1 MNPELTELLIGKFL
15 DSEITPAEK
24 RLLDEELKQNPQ
36 ARQLLLELQQLHQQT
51 QQVFMREIAEQGQP
65 VEQIIQQALQKQP
78 LMARQQRIRLSPW
91 LHLAANVAAGFVLG
105 FGVYHFFAHSNTPE
119 TIPAPQAP
127 QSPVVQA
134 NPAPKEIHRVAED
147 LRPRL
152 LLPGK
157 TGRVDYYLYPDPSGS
172 EWLIEAYRDTG
183 VETASYHGDL

>member
-36 ARQLLLELQQLHQQT
+36 ARQLLQELQQLHQQA
-51 QQVFMREIAEQGQP
+51 QQVFMRKIAEQGQP
-65 VEQIIQQALQKQP
+65 AEQIIRQALKKQP
-78 LMARQQRIRLSPW
+78 LSRQRRMLASPW
-91 LHLAANVAAGFVLG
+91 LHLAVNVAAGFVLG

-134 NPAPKEIHRVAED
+134 NPALKEIHRVAED
-147 LRPRL
+147 LRARPL
-152 LLPGK
+152 SPGK

-172 EWLIEAYRDTG
+172 EWLIEAYPDTG

>member
-36 ARQLLLELQQLHQQT
+36 ARQLLQELQQLHQQA
-51 QQVFMREIAEQGQP
+51 QQVFMREIAEQGRP
-65 VEQIIQQALQKQP
+65 AEQIIRQALQKQP
-78 LMARQQRIRLSPW
+78 LSRRRRIRLSPW

-105 FGVYHFFAHSNTPE
+105 FGVYHFFAHANTPE

-147 LRPRL
+147 LRPRSL
-152 LLPGK
+152 SPGK

-172 EWLIEAYRDTG
+172 EWLIEAYPDTG